1 MCGKSLDMNNLAEQQ
16 MPAARE
22 AAPLPVPDMPPRV
35 LLDIHTDCNLKCP
48 MCIVHGHPEDPRLK
62 DLLHQTMGLENAR
75 KVLDEIMAAKPLL
88 MPTLWS
94 EPLVNPQFKEHV
106 RQIKQRGL

>member
-1 MCGKSLDMNNLAEQQ
+1 
-16 MPAARE
+16 
-22 AAPLPVPDMPPRV
+22 
-35 LLDIHTDCNLKCP
+35 

-62 DLLHQTMGLENAR
+62 GLLHQTMTVDNAR

-106 RQIKQRGL
+106 RQIKERGLTRMALR